1 MKIFINQDSKK
12 FVSSQK
18 FNAVVNRFDFKR
30 GDTAKIELAY
40 VQNNELIQLAGA
52 YTIVFGI
59 KEAGK
64 YDGDYVVYEAVFVY
78 NATTGFYEGEPNFNT
93 TELNDLLNAD
103 DGDDTND
110 IPYVDCLFEI
120 TATDEDGISS
130 SATSTAR
137 VFHDVNKGNEGI
149 PTGANPSYSVVGHVH
164 SDYAASIAAIE
175 ARDWVALSNNVYD
188 YTVGPSVYPIGTE
201 YVMGVT
207 TSLGY
212 PCANGV
218 LITEARRADNDN
230 YIVQTLNCISGG
242 DLIIHTRKGLL
253 AGDTWTAWQKVITS
267 EAGVIADDLEF
278 SSTTLTAP
286 NLVSTAPD
294 SLVTRSDL
302 GLNTILVQT
311 AADLSGVLDSTKVY
325 KLDGIIDMGSQSIT
339 VPTTGLS
346 IIGDT
351 FDVSGLVSS
360 EDAYTMFVSESIA
373 IGSGNLLMKDLKIT
387 TDGAGSK
394 VYELY
399 DATGFNAFELL
410 RVNYIDCTS
419 LGDIYEYRQGL
430 EDGTGRLGGSPSLT
444 LHGIWLGGFR
454 ITTSIVR
461 SLAGT
466 MTEPLFKEGT
476 LFQMNSRFLT
486 DINCDLPTLAALA
499 DFQLINFPN
508 SGTVQFQGCEIT
520 RDGSYDASD
529 TNIIPNLGVGELPC
543 YWKNNNGLPNT
554 YVGGTTLIISE
565 ATTVVSVIDDWYALN
580 GNYLGSGL
588 QHFTA
593 SADGKLTH
601 TGSSPREFEVTAS
614 LAIESGSNDVCQV
627 RLNKWDDSAST
638 MTPLDY
644 TVQTRVINNLQGA
657 RNMAYFA
664 MATGI
669 VLDESDYIIIEV
681 RNRTSTSDATA
692 ELSSFFRIQER

>member
-1 MKIFINQDSKK
+1 MR
-12 FVSSQK
+12 VS
-18 FNAVVNRFDFKR
+18 A
-30 GDTAKIELAY
+30 
-40 VQNNELIQLAGA
+40 LAGYPQA
-52 YTIVFGI
+52 ESGTV
-59 KEAGK
+59 
-64 YDGDYVVYEAVFVY
+64 
-78 NATTGFYEGEPNFNT
+78 T
-93 TELNDLLNAD
+93 TETRGASETVRVWQEFRNKVAPFVTYVRIGASGNTW
-103 DGDDTND
+103 GDWD
-110 IPYVDCLFEI
+110 
-120 TATDEDGISS
+120 
-130 SATSTAR
+130 
-137 VFHDVNKGNEGI
+137 
-149 PTGANPSYSVVGHVH
+149 
-164 SDYAASIAAIE
+164 
-175 ARDWVALSNNVYD
+175 
-188 YTVGPSVYPIGTE
+188 
-201 YVMGVT
+201 
-207 TSLGY
+207 
-212 PCANGV
+212 
-218 LITEARRADNDN
+218 
-230 YIVQTLNCISGG
+230 
-242 DLIIHTRKGLL
+242 
-253 AGDTWTAWQKVITS
+253 KVITS
-267 EAGVIADDLEF
+267 TAGVISDDLEF

-286 NLVSTAPD
+286 NLVSTDPD
-294 SLVTRSDL
+294 SLVTRTDL
-302 GLNTILVQT
+302 GLNTVLVQT

-430 EDGTGRLGGSPSLT
+430 EEGTGRFGGSPSLT
-444 LHGIWLGGFR
+444 LHGIWLGGYR

-520 RDGSYDASD
+520 RDGSYNASD
-529 TNIIPNLGVGELPC
+529 TNIVPNLGVGELPC

-554 YVGGTTLIISE
+554 YVGGTTSITAE
-565 ATTVVSVIDDWYALN
+565 AATVVSVIDDWYAIN
-580 GNYLGSGL
+580 GTYLGTGL
-588 QHFTA
+588 EHFT
-593 SADGKLTH
+593 SSTDGKLTH

-614 LAIESGSNDVCQV
+614 LAIDGGANDVCQV

-644 TVQTRVINNLQGA
+644 TVQTRVINNLQGG
-657 RNMAYFA
+657 RDMAYFTI
-664 MATGI
+664 ATGI
-669 VLDESDYIIIEV
+669 VLDESDYIIMEV
-681 RNRTSTSDATA
+681 RNRTSTSNATA

>member
-30 GDTAKIELAY
+30 GDTAKVELAY
-40 VQNNELIQLAGA
+40 VQDNELIQLAGA

-64 YDGDYVVYEAVFVY
+64 YDGDYVVYDAVFVY
-78 NATTGFYEGEPNFNT
+78 NATTGFYEAEPNFNT
-93 TELNDLLNAD
+93 TELNDLLNAV
-103 DGDDTND
+103 DGDSTND
-110 IPYVDCLFEI
+110 IPFVDCLFEI
-120 TATDEDGISS
+120 TATDDNGISS

-164 SDYAASIAAIE
+164 SDYAASIVDLE
-175 ARDWVALSNNVYD
+175 ARDWVEVADDSIASTESPASWQDGAVSVMAVTILGDYPEGTGVVVIDRRTQFPSRT
-188 YTVGPSVYPIGTE
+188 YTVTSGSVYSSSYGF
-201 YVMGVT
+201 VWSAWVK
-207 TSLGY
+207 
-212 PCANGV
+212 
-218 LITEARRADNDN
+218 
-230 YIVQTLNCISGG
+230 
-242 DLIIHTRKGLL
+242 HT
-253 AGDTWTAWQKVITS
+253 TS
-267 EAGVIADDLEF
+267 EAGVISDDLEF
-278 SSTTLTAP
+278 SSATLTAP
-286 NLVSTAPD
+286 NLVSTDPD

-430 EDGTGRLGGSPSLT
+430 EEGTGRFGGSPSLT
-444 LHGIWLGGFR
+444 LHGIWLGGYR

-520 RDGSYDASD
+520 RDGSYNASD
-529 TNIIPNLGVGELPC
+529 TNIVPNLGVGELPC

-554 YVGGTTLIISE
+554 YVGGTTSITAE
-565 ATTVVSVIDDWYALN
+565 AATVVSVIDDWYAIN
-580 GNYLGSGL
+580 GTYLGTGL
-588 QHFTA
+588 EHFT
-593 SADGKLTH
+593 SSTDGKLTH

-614 LAIESGSNDVCQV
+614 LAIDGGANDVCQV
-627 RLNKWDDSAST
+627 RLNKWDDSASA

-644 TVQTRVINNLQGA
+644 TVQTRVINNLQGG
-657 RNMAYFA
+657 RDMAYFTI
-664 MATGI
+664 ATGI
-669 VLDESDYIIIEV
+669 VLDESDYIIMEV
-681 RNRTSTSDATA
+681 RNRTSTSNATA